1 MSHGRLWDQVK
12 DQGICTLPAT
22 ETGQGIRKM
31 PAHPKTDQDIH
42 RYLPTPDPGKGI
54 SSYLHTPDIG
64 QGISRY
70 LHTPTLS
77 EYLQEPAYPWRW

>member
-42 RYLPTPDPGKGI
+42 SYLPTPDTDGVSAGYRI
-54 SSYLHTPDIG
+54 SSTP
-64 QGISRY
+64 
-70 LHTPTLS
+70 
-77 EYLQEPAYPWRW
+77 